1 MLYHTCHCSGAV
13 PLLLFDACTRRVED
27 SELGLGP
34 TPGVGEDEDLDGYGP
49 SHLLIFSMLR
59 SCVLSTLSHT
69 DTSLKH
75 GRQSRMPHNFH
86 NLSTT
91 LLIAIEDSVQV
102 LADLLGNPP
111 TRAFLLSDNLLFDAL
126 ACSGQHRLAFA
137 ALASFNSRAE
147 GC

>member
-1 MLYHTCHCSGAV
+1 
-13 PLLLFDACTRRVED
+13 
-27 SELGLGP
+27 
-34 TPGVGEDEDLDGYGP
+34 
-49 SHLLIFSMLR
+49 
-59 SCVLSTLSHT
+59 
-69 DTSLKH
+69 
-75 GRQSRMPHNFH
+75 MPHNFH

-126 ACSGQHRLAFA
+126 ASSGRHRLAFA
-137 ALASFNSRAE
+137 ALSSFNSRAE